1 MVARMKENTR
11 DYVYRTLKNKIMYL
25 ELLPG
30 ENVSEIELAE
40 QLGVSRTPIREV
52 MVKLVSENLVE
63 VYPQRGSF
71 VSKIDLEAVDEG
83 YALRKLVEKDVLKRA
98 MDKMDVEQFKE
109 LQKNLYLQ
117 KGNIELGE
125 SVIDRFQLDNE
136 FHKIIYRIASR
147 KRTWEG
153 LQTICTHYDRL
164 RFLDA
169 MDKEGSGKTTL
180 KQHTLILDALE
191 KREFEKI
198 DEIIDQHL
206 SNFKEKIEKFKTEYP
221 DYFKEN

>member
-221 DYFKEN
+221 DYFKKN

>member
-153 LQTICTHYDRL
+153 LQTICTHYDCL

-169 MDKEGSGKTTL
+169 MDIEGSGKTTL